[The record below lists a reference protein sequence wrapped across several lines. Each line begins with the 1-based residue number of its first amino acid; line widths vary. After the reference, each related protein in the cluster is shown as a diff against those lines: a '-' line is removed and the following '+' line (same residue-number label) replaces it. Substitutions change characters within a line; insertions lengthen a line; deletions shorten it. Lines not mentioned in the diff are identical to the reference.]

1 MVINYAFTN
10 AGVSMDFDNEES
22 AFMFKD
28 KILYIKSNFKNN
40 TVKFVF
46 SCEDGESTITATF
59 EDLDSTEVFY
69 REALTMA

>member
-22 AFMFKD
+22 VFMFKD